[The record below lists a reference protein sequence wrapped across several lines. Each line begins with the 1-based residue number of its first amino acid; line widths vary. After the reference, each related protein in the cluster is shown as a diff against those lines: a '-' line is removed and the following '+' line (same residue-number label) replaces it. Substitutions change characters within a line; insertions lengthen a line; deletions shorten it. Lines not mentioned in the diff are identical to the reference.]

1 MGRIEFAVALKA
13 LSEGSTA
20 ASRVK
25 FLQEAAIMAQF
36 RHSNIVSLY
45 GVISKD
51 EPVSRDHECNSCVVY
66 QLVTY
71 KSRTIES
78 IVLSCVHGRR

>member
-51 EPVSRDHECNSCVVY
+51 EPVSCDVVY

-78 IVLSCVHGRR
+78 IVLSCVHGCR